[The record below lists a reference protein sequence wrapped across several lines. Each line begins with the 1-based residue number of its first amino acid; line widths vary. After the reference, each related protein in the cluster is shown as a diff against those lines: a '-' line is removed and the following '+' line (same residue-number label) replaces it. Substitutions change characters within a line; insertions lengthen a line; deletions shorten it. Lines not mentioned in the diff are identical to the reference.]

1 MNFIKRMLIL
11 LALLAAGWGQAQSS
25 KLPTNSA
32 AANRILMVDSSS
44 MLLTLGK
51 ATLTIGPL
59 RLTNGVYTGNYKV
72 KVFPY
77 FLKNDRGRLAIIAS
91 DESIAQINVGKIT
104 EISATAISSKDGR
117 SRPIAT
123 TVTPADINHGT
134 LKVYFTVGDR
144 KMIFEPAYHFVG
156 KATAVGLRPAN
167 INTNLAPPRFL
178 VVIQKP

>member
-11 LALLAAGWGQAQSS
+11 LALLAAGWGQAQSGS
-25 KLPTNSA
+25 LSTNSA
-32 AANRILMVDSSS
+32 AANRILMVDTSS

-59 RLTNGVYTGNYKV
+59 QLTNGVYTGNYKV

-77 FLKNDRGRLAIIAS
+77 FLKNDRGRLAINAP
-91 DESIAQINVGKIT
+91 DESIARINVGKIT
-104 EISATAISSKDGR
+104 EISATAISSKDAR
-117 SRPIAT
+117 IRPIAA

-134 LKVYFTVGDR
+134 LKIWFTVGDR

-156 KATAVGLRPAN
+156 NAKPVVLTHTIA
-167 INTNLAPPRFL
+167 TNLAPPRFL